1 MQRFKKSWCTR
12 SVGSGSSAL
21 LLRKSCRLLCLRN
34 CASAWRMNFQRQET
48 RRPLPSKWLIRTF
61 LRIYCKPTTV
71 RSLRKVLAL
80 VKDLRGSTKT
90 CRCARKGRNW
100 SSLGLLR
107 LIRSIF
113 VRTICQTLPSSWK
126 PLVFRISPVGWSL
139 MRSWQSK
146 KWRALKR
153 KMKRFSKQPMKRPC
167 ELWNPWPRWLRHQQ
181 LKKSQFLT
189 SRLRK
194 LRLNLS

>member
-1 MQRFKKSWCTR
+1 MRRFKKSWCIR
-12 SVGSGSSAL
+12 SVGFGSSAL
-21 LLRKSCRLLCLRN
+21 LLRRSCRLLCLRN

-48 RRPLPSKWLIRTF
+48 RRPLPSKWPIRTF
-61 LRIYCKPTTV
+61 LMIYCRPTIG
-71 RSLRKVLAL
+71 RSLRMGLVL

-90 CRCARKGRNW
+90 CRCVRKGRNW
-100 SSLGLLR
+100 SSQGLLR

-113 VRTICQTLPSSWK
+113 VRIICLTLPSNWK

-146 KWRALKR
+146 KWRALRR
-153 KMKRFSKQPMKRPC
+153 KMKRSSKQPMKRLC
-167 ELWNPWPRWLRHQQ
+167 GLWNPWPRWLRHQR
-181 LKKSQFLT
+181 LKKSRPLT